1 MKRKTHGQLQSLSA
15 KDNKGIAMIII
26 VIIIAAIVSVIMIK
40 TALNSITGLTV
51 SDISLRDL
59 EVQYFTEGCIQE
71 SLIQYHRD
79 PSYTGGIFNI
89 SEGTCDVSVAG
100 EGYDADLIITGS
112 LNNYYRTLNIN
123 IASQSWDN

>member
-1 MKRKTHGQLQSLSA
+1 
-15 KDNKGIAMIII
+15 MIII